1 MSEFLGNA
9 EVYLH
14 VFALVAYGAASMCA
28 IIGAFTER
36 PSLLVWADRLVLGGL
51 LLHSAGLV
59 ARWIATGHGPYV
71 SRYEVLSA
79 NAWVVLVLYL
89 WWAHRSELM
98 KSLSVAVYPSVMLL
112 TGLGVYMGPE
122 IRQLPP
128 TFSGIW
134 LALHVAFYFV
144 AFSVGLLG
152 AVVSLVIVMDE
163 RLGRL
168 RARFPSET
176 ALDRAAFRL
185 AGLAFAFWGIGMLT
199 GSVWAY
205 YSWGRFWGWDPV
217 ETWSLVT
224 WVTYGVYLHLRRM
237 YGWRLRRAGILMLVC
252 FFLAVG
258 TLFFTSL
265 INGSL
270 HAVYFR

>member
-1 MSEFLGNA
+1 MTEYLTHA

-14 VFALVAYGAASMCA
+14 VLALVAYAAASMSA
-28 IIGAFTER
+28 IAGVFTEKS
-36 PSLLVWADRLVLGGL
+36 PLLRWADRLALTGL
-51 LLHSAGLV
+51 VFHTAGLV
-59 ARWIATGHGPYV
+59 ARWVAIGHGPYV

-89 WWAHRSELM
+89 WWSHRTELM
-98 KSLSVAVYPSVMLL
+98 RPFSVVVYPAVLL
-112 TGLGVYMGPE
+112 LMGLGVYMGPE
-122 IRQLPP
+122 VHQLPP

-144 AFSVGLLG
+144 AFSVGLLT
-152 AVVSLVIVMDE
+152 AAISLVIVADK
-163 RLGRL
+163 RLGRF
-168 RARFPSET
+168 RARFPSEI
-176 ALDRAAFRL
+176 ALDRAVFRF

-237 YGWRLRRAGILMLVC
+237 YGWRQRRAAILMLVC
-252 FFLAVG
+252 FGLAVG